1 MGDSSSG
8 INIAK
13 EQAGCG
19 GGYLCHILY
28 YPFCQVQAC
37 IHKETHSRLGSY
49 LIDLRFRSNS
59 NVANSINSRQH
70 PSCIGQ
76 TILGV
81 VAECLP
87 YCFFLPVV
95 SQKQKEFDNL
105 LQIKPAEMT
114 KPSSEDTE
122 QTKAVKSQIA
132 QIEADIQKFE
142 HSLETSEKRISE
154 LIPEIEYLQQARK
167 SIELLVQRI
176 TEVKAQYRDEF
187 IRRQID
193 IETVIKFD
201 IDYTKLDERIKTLS
215 QESQNL
221 QSQLKG
227 ENSCSEKIK
236 TLQSQKKALEQKKRA
251 RPLDDVEV

>member
-1 MGDSSSG
+1 
-8 INIAK
+8 
-13 EQAGCG
+13 
-19 GGYLCHILY
+19 
-28 YPFCQVQAC
+28 
-37 IHKETHSRLGSY
+37 
-49 LIDLRFRSNS
+49 
-59 NVANSINSRQH
+59 
-70 PSCIGQ
+70 
-76 TILGV
+76 
-81 VAECLP
+81 
-87 YCFFLPVV
+87 
-95 SQKQKEFDNL
+95 
-105 LQIKPAEMT
+105 MT

-132 QIEADIQKFE
+132 QIEADIQKLE

-167 SIELLVQRI
+167 SIELLEQRI